1 MLNVFIEHIFNKI
14 GLGVYPNRFCS
25 LILLGIAF
33 IYVNLKQLSSDY
45 NVILRYPLF
54 VTESYKVFRL
64 EQSQFVL
71 VYPEDMKLLKKTTS
85 YYFDIVFLPNL

>member
-1 MLNVFIEHIFNKI
+1 VHQTDFAF
-14 GLGVYPNRFCS
+14 
-25 LILLGIAF
+25 ILLGIAF
-33 IYVNLKQLSSDY
+33 IYVNLKSASSDY

-71 VYPEDMKLLKKTTS
+71 VYPEDMKLFKEKKPQP
-85 YYFDIVFLPNL
+85 F